1 MSRRQETTMLT
12 SPIKHQVYQ
21 TIEKLPARGLEDLVE
36 FLDYLSFRYK
46 VAHSESNVALGGLW
60 KDVNFDVTD
69 DEIRALRQQVTNKL
83 LQE

>member
-1 MSRRQETTMLT
+1 MLS
-12 SPIKHQVYQ
+12 SPIRQKVYQ
-21 TIEKLPARGLEDLVE
+21 TIEMLPARGLEDLVE

-46 VAHSESNVALGGLW
+46 VADSESNIALGGLW
-60 KDVNFDVTD
+60 KDIDFDVSD

>member
-1 MSRRQETTMLT
+1 MLS
-12 SPIKHQVYQ
+12 SPIRQKVYQ
-21 TIEKLPARGLEDLVE
+21 TIEMLPARGLEDIVE

-46 VAHSESNVALGGLW
+46 VADSESNIALGGLW
-60 KDVNFDVTD
+60 KDIDFDVSD

>member
-1 MSRRQETTMLT
+1 MQS
-12 SPIKHQVYQ
+12 SPIRQQVYQ

-46 VAHSESNVALGGLW
+46 VAGSESNVALGGLW
-60 KDVNFDVTD
+60 KDIDFDVSD
-69 DEIRALRQQVTNKL
+69 DEIKALRQQVTNQL

>member
-1 MSRRQETTMLT
+1 MLS
-12 SPIKHQVYQ
+12 SPIRQQVYQ
-21 TIEKLPARGLEDLVE
+21 TIEKLPARGLADLVE

-46 VAHSESNVALGGLW
+46 VANLESNVALGGLW
-60 KDVNFDVTD
+60 RDVDFDVTD

>member
-1 MSRRQETTMLT
+1 MD
-12 SPIKHQVYQ
+12 H
-21 TIEKLPARGLEDLVE
+21 A
-36 FLDYLSFRYK
+36 
-46 VAHSESNVALGGLW
+46 AVALGGLW